1 VGLHGLEERT
11 TMLQFR
17 RAVALGAMAMS
28 FTLGAYAHAQPMMNP
43 LRQLALTSEDFAM
56 VGEAVTGLYDAG
68 KIGVT
73 QTWSNPKSGNSG
85 SVKILDTFE
94 YQGLPCRAIE
104 HTVKIRRQAD
114 PKQVVMKTCRDKDG
128 IWKLI

>member
-1 VGLHGLEERT
+1 MILEER

-17 RAVALGAMAMS
+17 RAVALGVVMIGSA
-28 FTLGAYAHAQPMMNP
+28 LGASAHAQPMMNP

-68 KIGVT
+68 KIGVA

-94 YQGLPCRAIE
+94 YQGLPCRTIE
-104 HTVKIRRQAD
+104 HTLRIRRQAD
-114 PKQVVMKTCRDKDG
+114 PKQVVLKTCRDTDG
-128 IWKLI
+128 VWKLI